1 MMIRASRYLS
11 VAVLSTLVSCAIVG
25 SSERPGSPKID
36 GLGNHTWIIT
46 TRSPE
51 AQALFNQGVGL
62 FYAFDHSDAARA
74 FRAALEADPV
84 CAMCAWGLAYAMGP
98 NVNNNNPANRKESA
112 RFQERAEK
120 LAKDVS
126 PLELAIINAAS
137 GRYVSVS
144 KKDEEPSEAV
154 AKICTSSTTKIAPV
168 FDLAYAQ
175 KMAVVYKQFPTHP
188 DAATLYAD
196 AELITDA
203 WKWWNA
209 EGKPTAATER
219 GVAALEGVLKNNRV
233 HTGANHLLIHALE
246 QSRTPERAVAS
257 ADLLR
262 SLAGGAPHLL
272 HMPSHIYIKTGRF
285 ADATLANQTALAADD
300 KREEIVKAQGFEAR
314 PSWRPHHLHFLQYA
328 AMMDGRSEIAIDA
341 ATKLAVLSSG
351 KSARG
356 GDRSGLYSQYM
367 HSLARLNQARF
378 QQWDVII
385 AAPAATVKGGI
396 EEGLARY
403 TRGLAQVA
411 RGGIAEAEVELTE
424 IRRLAAIDKN
434 RKAKLF
440 GEYEISSLLQIAA
453 EALDGQLKLKLQ
465 KAEDGIA
472 ALQRAVKLESAI
484 DADDPPLLGAH
495 TRLML
500 ARALLTAGRNAEAE
514 TVARDDLKA
523 IVGSGWALSVLRDSL
538 RAQKKIAEAIE
549 VEKKLNE
556 VWARA
561 DAALKS

>member
-1 MMIRASRYLS
+1 MNRTSRLLS
-11 VAVLSTLVSCAIVG
+11 IAVISTLVSCAMFG
-25 SSERPGSPKID
+25 TAERSGSPKID
-36 GLGNHTWIIT
+36 GLGNHRWTIT
-46 TRSPE
+46 TRSTE

-74 FRAALEADPV
+74 FRAALEADPA

-120 LAKDVS
+120 LAKDVT
-126 PLELAIINAAS
+126 PLESAIINAAS

-144 KKDEEPSEAV
+144 KKDEEPNEPV
-154 AKICTSSTTKIAPV
+154 AKICTSSTTKIAPA

-175 KMAVVYKQFPTHP
+175 KMAAVYKQFPA
-188 DAATLYAD
+188 DSDVATLYAD

-219 GVAALEGVLKNNRV
+219 GVAALEGVLKNNRE

-246 QSRTPERAVAS
+246 QSRTPERAIAS

-300 KREEIVKAQGFEAR
+300 KREEIVKAQGFEAK

-328 AMMDGRSEIAIDA
+328 AMMDGRSDVAINA
-341 ATKLAVLSSG
+341 ASKLALLSSG

-356 GDRSGLYSQYM
+356 GERSGLYSQYM
-367 HSLARLNQARF
+367 YSLTYLNQARF
-378 QQWDVII
+378 QQWDTIL
-385 AAPAATVKGGI
+385 AAPAATVKDGI
-396 EEGLARY
+396 EEGIARY
-403 TRGLAQVA
+403 ARGLAHVA
-411 RGGIAEAEVELTE
+411 RGNTAEAEAQLAE
-424 IRRLAAIDKN
+424 IRRIAAIDTN

-440 GEYEISSLLQIAA
+440 GEYPVSSLLEVVT

-465 KAEDGIA
+465 KTDEGIQ
-472 ALQRAVKLESAI
+472 ALQRTVKLESAL

-500 ARALLTAGRNAEAE
+500 GRALLSAGRHAEAE
-514 TVARDDLKA
+514 TIAREDLKA
-523 IVGSGWALSVLRDSL
+523 IPGSGWALAMLRDAL
-538 RAQKKIAEAIE
+538 RAQKKTAEAAD
-549 VEKKLNE
+549 VEKKLND

-561 DAALKS
+561 DGALKS

>member
-1 MMIRASRYLS
+1 MIRASRYLS
-11 VAVLSTLVSCAIVG
+11 AAVLSTLVSCAIMG

-36 GLGNHTWIIT
+36 GLGNHTWTIT

-51 AQALFNQGVGL
+51 AQALFNQGVKL
-62 FYAFDHSDAARA
+62 FYAFDHSDAARS
-74 FRAALEADPV
+74 FRAALEADPA

-98 NVNNNNPANRKESA
+98 NVNNSNPADRKESA
-112 RFQERAEK
+112 RFQARAEK
-120 LAKDVS
+120 LAKDVA
-126 PLELAIINAAS
+126 PLELAIITAAR
-137 GRYVSVS
+137 GRYVSVG
-144 KKDEEPSEAV
+144 KDDDGASEPV
-154 AKICTSSTTKIAPV
+154 AKICSSSTTKVAPA

-175 KMAVVYKQFPTHP
+175 RMQSVHAQFPSHP
-188 DAATLYAD
+188 DVATLYAD

-219 GVAALEGVLKNNRV
+219 GVAALEGVLKNNRE
-233 HTGANHLLIHALE
+233 HTGANHLLIHAIE

-285 ADATLANQTALAADD
+285 ADATLANETALAADD

-314 PSWRPHHLHFLQYA
+314 PSWRTHHLHFLQYA
-328 AMMDGRSEIAIDA
+328 AMMDGRSEISINA

-356 GDRSGLYSQYM
+356 GDRSGVYSQYM

-396 EEGLARY
+396 EEGIARY

-411 RGGIAEAEVELTE
+411 RGSITEADVELKE

-440 GEYEISSLLQIAA
+440 GEYEVSSLLQVAA

-465 KAEDGIA
+465 KTEDGIA

-500 ARALLTAGRNAEAE
+500 ARALLAAGRNAEAE

-523 IVGSGWALSVLRDSL
+523 VPGSGWALSVLRDTL
-538 RAQKKIAEAIE
+538 RAQKKMTEAAEI
-549 VEKKLNE
+549 EKKLRD